1 MQFPYDRLE
10 MKKDDGSVVR
20 IFCENDDE
28 EASYQWNTVLKRK
41 TVIILW
47 VLKGGGGGL
56 QIPFPTQN
64 FAQIPFPSQFFDEIP
79 VPKFSTPHS
88 RINVFSSSLTEQFKG
103 ISNLQFSECATRLV
117 SRGDVFNFDDHS
129 SS

>member
-47 VLKGGGGGL
+47 VLKGGGGL

-64 FAQIPFPSQFFDEIP
+64 FTQIPFPSQFFDEIP